1 LEKSPAVFENAYIAL
16 AVKPEKVGVV
26 YLTALSVR

>member
-1 LEKSPAVFENAYIAL
+1 MSPAVFENAYIAF
-16 AVKPEKVGVV
+16 AVKPAYVGVV